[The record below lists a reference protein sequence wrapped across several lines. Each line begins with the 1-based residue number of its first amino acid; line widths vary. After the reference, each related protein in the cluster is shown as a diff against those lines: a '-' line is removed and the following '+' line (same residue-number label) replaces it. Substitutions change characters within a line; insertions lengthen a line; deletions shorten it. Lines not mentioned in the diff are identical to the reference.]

1 MGFVDHVVT
10 FMGEHMGDQILLIAD
25 ENLDIVDEVAK
36 HKTVS
41 GSHLVEVIRAR
52 LLPEQERCLLSLI
65 RSANDSASD
74 IAIYNS
80 RAHGFL
86 PKGKQ
91 FICMI
96 TLGLKIV
103 SPI

>member
-1 MGFVDHVVT
+1 M
-10 FMGEHMGDQILLIAD
+10 IAD
-25 ENLDIVDEVAK
+25 ENLDIVDEATK

-74 IAIYNS
+74 IAIYKS

-86 PKGKQ
+86 PKGEQ
-91 FICMI
+91 LDCII
-96 TLGLKIV
+96 NLIL
-103 SPI
+103 